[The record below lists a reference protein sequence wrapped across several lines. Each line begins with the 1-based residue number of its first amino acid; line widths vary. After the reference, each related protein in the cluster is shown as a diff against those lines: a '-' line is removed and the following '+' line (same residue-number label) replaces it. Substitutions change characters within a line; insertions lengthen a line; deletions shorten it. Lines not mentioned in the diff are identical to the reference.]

1 MDGWMGGGGG
11 SKTARGEKI
20 AKKEERGEDG
30 RRWWKPALIFI
41 LTFNFSQLFPSFPSF
56 FSAHKKILF
65 FPARTKKQ
73 ASKH

>member
-1 MDGWMGGGGG
+1 MDEWMGGGWKQN
-11 SKTARGEKI
+11 SAGEKI

-30 RRWWKPALIFI
+30 RRNSGWKAALIY
-41 LTFNFSQLFPSFPSF
+41 FNFSQLFPSFPSF

>member
-1 MDGWMGGGGG
+1 MDGGGGG
-11 SKTARGEKI
+11 KQNSARGKN

-30 RRWWKPALIFI
+30 RRNSGWKAALIY
-41 LTFNFSQLFPSFPSF
+41 FNFSQLFPSFPSF